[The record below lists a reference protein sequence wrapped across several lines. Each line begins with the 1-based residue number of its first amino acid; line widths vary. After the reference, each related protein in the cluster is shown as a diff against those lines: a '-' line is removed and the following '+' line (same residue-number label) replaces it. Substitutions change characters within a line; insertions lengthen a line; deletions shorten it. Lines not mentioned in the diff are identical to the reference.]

1 VEPPAVQPPK
11 YAVREQ
17 RGTPRFQEL
26 RPLSLDDLDALNAQ
40 EEFAVVEI
48 HAHGLARAVERAA
61 YRDAVR
67 THYAFAL
74 ADQRGGAIV
83 LAGDLH
89 DLAGDVGDGALA
101 VAGAPVGEVA
111 EG

>member
-1 VEPPAVQPPK
+1 
-11 YAVREQ
+11 
-17 RGTPRFQEL
+17 
-26 RPLSLDDLDALNAQ
+26 
-40 EEFAVVEI
+40 
-48 HAHGLARAVERAA
+48 HGLARAVERAA

-111 EG
+111 ESDVVFAVPDLGAGFELLCDVIRRLFAVERDADLLGVGDGAVRAKELHA